1 MIRPSFTVER
11 LVQLKRIFLTGAS
24 GLLGR
29 RLVAV
34 LSKKYEVIPTHH
46 AHPLQPNSVRIDVG
60 DSDVVLKTLSG
71 YYPSVVV
78 HTAAQTNV
86 DKCEASK
93 ELAWRINA
101 EGTRNVAQGCVRIG
115 AKLIYISTDYVFD
128 GNRGFYIEEDKPN
141 PINYYGFSKLKGEEF
156 VEQAG
161 CHSVIARTSV
171 LYGWHPRKLNFAT
184 WVIDSLKNGRAIT
197 VADDHY
203 NSPTLADSLAVVVLE
218 AIEKDLA
225 GIYHMA
231 GGARVSRYEF
241 AVQIADAF
249 GLDRT
254 LVAPVRMNDL
264 NMWVAKRPRD
274 SSLCTDKTR
283 RETGIRPPLLGEA
296 LEMMRSSF
304 GKPLT

>member
-11 LVQLKRIFLTGAS
+11 LVQLERILVTGAS

-29 RLVAV
+29 PLVTI
-34 LSKKYEVIPTHH
+34 LSKKHEVIPTHH
-46 AHPLQPNSVRIDVG
+46 AHTIQPNSLRINVDDRDMVF
-60 DSDVVLKTLSG
+60 KTLRDFR
-71 YYPSVVV
+71 PAVVV
-78 HTAAQTNV
+78 HAAAETNV
-86 DKCEASK
+86 DKCETNK

-101 EGTRNVAQGCVRIG
+101 EGTRNVAQACVRIG

-161 CHSVIARTSV
+161 CHFVIARTSV

-203 NSPTLADSLAVVVLE
+203 NSPTLADILAVMVLE
-218 AIEKDLA
+218 TVEKDLT

-241 AVQIADAF
+241 AVQIADVF
-249 GLDRT
+249 GLDKT
-254 LVAPVRMNDL
+254 LVARVRMNDL
-264 NMWVAKRPRD
+264 KMWVAKRPRD

-296 LEMMRSSF
+296 LEMMRNSF